1 MSKIQEELHKVEEG
15 DYEIEVSP
23 KDRRNLSK
31 STNIISDTHSHPK
44 LLDDS
49 HAGLAYGS
57 F

>member
-31 STNIISDTHSHPK
+31 STNIISDTQSHPK